1 MQCMKVMNEMTK
13 GQLGR
18 DFFMT
23 LLCREKQARNHNKKT
38 GRLMSLLHERGRASA
53 TQIFFMTFHSECH
66 NSKKKKNFF
75 GSFIKMEF

>member
-1 MQCMKVMNEMTK
+1 MQCVKVMNEMTK

-53 TQIFFMTFHSECH
+53 TQFFS
-66 NSKKKKNFF
+66 
-75 GSFIKMEF
+75 